1 MKSIF
6 YIKNIK
12 NNIFP
17 VDISFNFSFKD
28 IFILKFINFYFR
40 NDMTF

>member
-28 IFILKFINFYFR
+28 IFVLKFINFIIR
-40 NDMTF
+40 MI